1 MKKLETNIAQTIYEL
16 EIIFSQFFF
25 YLMEYLPIYL
35 SFEVN
40 VEGLVQ
46 YR

>member
-1 MKKLETNIAQTIYEL
+1 MEKLETNIAQTIYEL

-25 YLMEYLPIYL
+25 YLMEYLPIYS

-40 VEGLVQ
+40 VEGFVQ